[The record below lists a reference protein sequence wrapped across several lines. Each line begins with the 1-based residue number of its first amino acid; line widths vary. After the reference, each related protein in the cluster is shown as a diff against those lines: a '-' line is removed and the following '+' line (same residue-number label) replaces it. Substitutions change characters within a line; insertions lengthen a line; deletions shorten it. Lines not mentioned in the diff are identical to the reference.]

1 MIRITIELARPLVP
15 QLSAAV
21 EAIRR
26 GEVVAFPTDTL
37 YGLAVDPRSDAAL
50 DALFALKG
58 RSADRTV
65 ALIAASLA
73 QAEDVAELTGAARRL
88 ADRFWPGPLTLVVP
102 ARGAAGARWRNRPTG
117 LVGIRVPDHPVAR
130 ALAEACGHPIT
141 ATSANAQWS
150 GAPRP
155 CLTRSP
161 TRCRMSRCWSTRDHH
176 RVDRPRR
183 WSRRPR
189 REIRLLREGA
199 LPWSRVLEFLSTPS

>member
-15 QLSAAV
+15 QLAAAV

-73 QAEDVAELTGAARRL
+73 QAGEVADISRRAATPRGSVLAGAA
-88 ADRFWPGPLTLVVP
+88 D
-102 ARGAAGARWRNRPTG
+102 AGRAG
-117 LVGIRVPDHPVAR
+117 ER
-130 ALAEACGHPIT
+130 ALAPLVA
-141 ATSANAQWS
+141 SAVRP
-150 GAPRP
+150 GRDPRA
-155 CLTRSP
+155 
-161 TRCRMSRCWSTRDHH
+161 
-176 RVDRPRR
+176 RP
-183 WSRRPR
+183 SRRT
-189 REIRLLREGA
+189 GA
-199 LPWSRVLEFLSTPS
+199 GRGVWACD